1 MAAVKRASLD
11 HARYSSQKRC
21 WLSILIKCIMSI
33 PTARVYV
40 NIPVIS
46 NVSALPDFHLLS
58 RNRGRSN
65 SETTVSFLYKQIVER
80 KMSPVRYIAYFRV
93 STAAQGRSGL
103 GLEGQQAAV
112 ASYLATQ
119 HHDLVGS
126 FTEIESGRNSDR
138 PQLTAALAQARRQ
151 KATVVIAKL
160 DRLARSVAFISAIM
174 ESGVEFI
181 AADMPAANRLTIQIM
196 AVIAENEARMI
207 SERTKAALAAAKA
220 RGVVLGNRA
229 SAIAAQPMAREVIAK
244 QADNHAD
251 NVLPTLRQ
259 IVKSGAQSVHVVA
272 EQLNLRGVRTARGG
286 QWHGTTILNLIRRR
300 GFESLKAL
308 ATSV

>member
-1 MAAVKRASLD
+1 MPIFTLMEAYHTTADHLPMAGRACGSMCVL
-11 HARYSSQKRC
+11 
-21 WLSILIKCIMSI
+21 
-33 PTARVYV
+33 RV
-40 NIPVIS
+40 
-46 NVSALPDFHLLS
+46 A
-58 RNRGRSN
+58 
-65 SETTVSFLYKQIVER
+65 
-80 KMSPVRYIAYFRV
+80 
-93 STAAQGRSGL
+93 
-103 GLEGQQAAV
+103 
-112 ASYLATQ
+112 YLATQ
-119 HHDLVGS
+119 HHELAGS

-229 SAIAAQPMAREVIAK
+229 SLIAAQPIAREVIVK
-244 QADNHAD
+244 QADRHAD
-251 NVLPTLRQ
+251 NVMPTLKQ
-259 IVKSGAQSVHVVA
+259 IVKSGVRSVHLVA
-272 EQLNLRGVRTARGG
+272 EQLNYRGVKLQGAANGMVP
-286 QWHGTTILNLIRRR
+286 L
-300 GFESLKAL
+300 F
-308 ATSV
+308 

>member
-1 MAAVKRASLD
+1 
-11 HARYSSQKRC
+11 
-21 WLSILIKCIMSI
+21 
-33 PTARVYV
+33 
-40 NIPVIS
+40 
-46 NVSALPDFHLLS
+46 
-58 RNRGRSN
+58 
-65 SETTVSFLYKQIVER
+65 
-80 KMSPVRYIAYFRV
+80 MSPNRYVAYYRV

-112 ASYLATQ
+112 AGYLATQ
-119 HHDLVGS
+119 HHELVGS

-138 PQLTAALAQARRQ
+138 PQLTAALALARRQ

-207 SERTKAALAAAKA
+207 SERTKVALAAAKA

-229 SAIAAQPMAREVIAK
+229 NLLAVQTMAREVIVK
-244 QADNHAD
+244 KADRRASD
-251 NVLPTLRQ
+251 ILPVMKQ
-259 IVKSGAQSVHVVA
+259 IVASGACSCHVVA
-272 EQLNLRGVRTARGG
+272 EQLNQRGVKTARGG
-286 QWHGTTILNLIRRR
+286 SWHGTTILNLIRRM
-300 GFESLKAL
+300 GFDSLGEL
-308 ATSV
+308 AMTV

>member
-1 MAAVKRASLD
+1 MPPPVALFS
-11 HARYSSQKRC
+11 
-21 WLSILIKCIMSI
+21 
-33 PTARVYV
+33 V
-40 NIPVIS
+40 NIPAIS
-46 NVSALPDFHLLS
+46 NVSAMPDFHLLS
-58 RNRGRSN
+58 RNRGRSIF
-65 SETTVSFLYKQIVER
+65 ETTVPFLYKQFVEP
-80 KMSPVRYIAYFRV
+80 KMSPVRYIAYYRV

-119 HHDLVGS
+119 RHELVGS

-229 SAIAAQPMAREVIAK
+229 SLIAAQPLAREVIFK
-244 QADNHAD
+244 QADRHAD
-251 NVLPTLRQ
+251 NVMPTLKQ
-259 IVKSGAQSVHVVA
+259 IVKSGVRSVHVVA
-272 EQLNLRGVRTARGG
+272 EQLNQRGVRTARGG

-300 GFESLKAL
+300 GFDSLKAL
-308 ATSV
+308 AASVG

>member
-1 MAAVKRASLD
+1 MPCPVVPMR
-11 HARYSSQKRC
+11 
-21 WLSILIKCIMSI
+21 
-33 PTARVYV
+33 V
-40 NIPVIS
+40 NILVIS
-46 NVSALPDFHLLS
+46 NVIALPDIHLLS
-58 RNRGRSN
+58 RNRGRSK
-65 SETTVSFLYKQIVER
+65 SETTVSFLYNQIMER
-80 KMSPVRYIAYFRV
+80 KMSPVRYIAYYRV

-119 HHDLVGS
+119 HHELVGS
-126 FTEIESGRNSDR
+126 FTEIESGRNSGR

-229 SAIAAQPMAREVIAK
+229 SVIAAQPMAREVIAK

-251 NVLPTLRQ
+251 NIIPTLKQ
-259 IVKSGAQSVHVVA
+259 IVKSGVRSVHVVA
-272 EQLNLRGVRTARGG
+272 EQLNQRGVRTARGG

-300 GFESLKAL
+300 GFESLREL
-308 ATSV
+308 AQTV

>member
-1 MAAVKRASLD
+1 
-11 HARYSSQKRC
+11 
-21 WLSILIKCIMSI
+21 MSNS
-33 PTARVYV
+33 VMDQ
-40 NIPVIS
+40 S
-46 NVSALPDFHLLS
+46 EFC
-58 RNRGRSN
+58 RSK
-65 SETTVSFLYKQIVER
+65 SETTVPFLYQQ
-80 KMSPVRYIAYFRV
+80 KMVRAMNSNRYVAYYRV

-112 ASYLATQ
+112 AGYLATQ
-119 HHDLVGS
+119 YHELVGT

-138 PQLTAALAQARRQ
+138 PQLIAALALARRQ

-207 SERTKAALAAAKA
+207 SDRTKAALAAAKA

-229 SAIAAQPMAREVIAK
+229 NLIKVQPMAREVIVK
-244 QADNHAD
+244 NADKHASD
-251 NVLPTLRQ
+251 ILPVLKQ
-259 IVKSGAQSVHVVA
+259 IVASGVKSVHVVA
-272 EQLNLRGVRTARGG
+272 EQLNQRGVKTARGG
-286 QWHGTTILNLIRRR
+286 QWHGTTVMNMVRRM
-300 GFESLKAL
+300 GFESVGEL
-308 ATSV
+308 ASIL